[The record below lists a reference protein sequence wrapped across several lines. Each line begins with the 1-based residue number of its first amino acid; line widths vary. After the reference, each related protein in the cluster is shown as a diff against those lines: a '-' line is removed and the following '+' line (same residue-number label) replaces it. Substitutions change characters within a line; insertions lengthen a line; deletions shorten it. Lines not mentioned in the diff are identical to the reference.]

1 MCYRKYNRHV
11 FLTLFRIVFVLQHVL
26 QNAAV
31 FVTKCVGYHKMRRY
45 HKNGTEQ
52 SCYLEFA
59 CESSKEEKNSTRSVM
74 YLPKQTYEACALHTE
89 LDFFSSF
96 TKLWKVK

>member
-1 MCYRKYNRHV
+1 MCYRKYNRNV
-11 FLTLFRIVFVLQHVL
+11 FLTPFRIVFVLQHVL

-52 SCYLEFA
+52 SCLF
-59 CESSKEEKNSTRSVM
+59 RI
-74 YLPKQTYEACALHTE
+74 CA
-89 LDFFSSF
+89 
-96 TKLWKVK
+96 